1 MRDLWRYRVILVEGS
16 IKWMLCI
23 NPRGRYDW
31 ALPGQRGVRYIN
43 YKTAEN
49 AEKAIAA
56 MKAADKEPKVYR
68 VAIVRL

>member
-23 NPRGRYDW
+23 NPQGRYDW

-43 YKTAEN
+43 YKTPEN
-49 AEKAIAA
+49 AERAIAA
-56 MKAADKEPKVYR
+56 MKAADKEPKTYR

>member
-1 MRDLWRYRVILVEGS
+1 MRYSWRYRVILVEGS

-56 MKAADKEPKVYR
+56 MKAADKEPKEYR

>member
-1 MRDLWRYRVILVEGS
+1 MRELRRYRVILVEGS

-43 YKTAEN
+43 YKSAEN

-56 MKAADKEPKVYR
+56 MKAADKEPNVYR
-68 VAIVRL
+68 IAVVRL

>member
-1 MRDLWRYRVILVEGS
+1 
-16 IKWMLCI
+16 MLCI
-23 NPRGRYDW
+23 NPQGRFDW

-43 YKTAEN
+43 YKSAEN

-56 MKAADKEPKVYR
+56 MIAIDKEPKAYR

>member
-23 NPRGRYDW
+23 NPQGRHDW
-31 ALPGQRGVRYIN
+31 ALPGQRGVRYVN

-56 MKAADKEPKVYR
+56 MKAADKEPKAYR

>member
-1 MRDLWRYRVILVEGS
+1 MTCLLRYRIILVEGS

-23 NPRGRYDW
+23 NPQGRYDW
-31 ALPGQRGVRYIN
+31 ALPGQHRVRYIN

-56 MKAADKEPKVYR
+56 MKAADKEPKAYR
-68 VAIVRL
+68 VAIVKL

>member
-1 MRDLWRYRVILVEGS
+1 MKDLWRYRIILVEGS

-31 ALPGQRGVRYIN
+31 ALPGQRGVRYVN
-43 YKTAEN
+43 YKSAEN

-56 MKAADKEPKVYR
+56 MKAADKEPKAYR
-68 VAIVRL
+68 VAIVKL

>member
-1 MRDLWRYRVILVEGS
+1 MRHSWRYRVILVEGS
-16 IKWMLCI
+16 IKWMLCV
-23 NPRGRYDW
+23 NAYGRYDW

-56 MKAADKEPKVYR
+56 MKAADKEAKTYR
-68 VAIVRL
+68 VVRL